1 MNAAAP
7 LTPKPSEADPAG
19 SAWPS
24 AVARVAGGLSAAL
37 GLVVLFGWYTHNF
50 PLLRLSPTFVAMAY
64 NAALGF
70 LLCGLG
76 LAAVTW
82 ANSRPAHALA
92 LLGGGGAVLL
102 GLLTLSEY
110 LFGVSLGLDELIMKS
125 YIRSGVTAP
134 GRMAFCTA
142 LCFSLIGAALLLGR
156 GRRFSL
162 RPLLTALFGSVVIGL
177 GAIALS
183 GYGTG
188 IVQSYT
194 WGQFTRM
201 AVHTASGFVVL
212 GVGTVALAW
221 RDDGSEA
228 RTAPRWLPLLVG
240 IGAAAVTLCLW
251 QALVVEESAQLDLI
265 RHLAAGNTRLHVASL
280 SRAQSLLPL
289 GALGG
294 GLLLAALLAWAV
306 SLAQTARHQ
315 AEELR
320 EAQDGLERRVAE
332 RTAAL
337 AEANQ
342 ALAELAGWQRGFLRD
357 VLASVTE
364 GKLRLCDDVLGLP
377 PPRGAV
383 WGELIPLSGNGGLR
397 DLRCRAIGAAERVGF
412 PDERLHDLVTAVNEA
427 GMNAIVHAGEGKAR
441 VCFDPLGIV
450 QVWVEDAG
458 QGITLENLPQATLA
472 RGFTTAGTLG
482 HGLKLML
489 QTTDRLWLL
498 TGPTG
503 TTVVLEQDRQPPEPA
518 WMQR

>member
-1 MNAAAP
+1 MNDAAP
-7 LTPKPSEADPAG
+7 RVIKPSERGTSG
-19 SAWPS
+19 SAWPL
-24 AVARVAGGLSAAL
+24 AVARAGGGLSAAL
-37 GLVVLFGWYTHNF
+37 GLLVLFGWYTHNLA
-50 PLLRLSPTFVAMAY
+50 LLRLSPAFMAMAY
-64 NAALGF
+64 NTALGF

-76 LAAVTW
+76 LGAVTR
-82 ANSRPAHALA
+82 ADSRAAR
-92 LLGGGGAVLL
+92 LLVLLCGGGAAVI

-110 LFGVSLGLDELIMKS
+110 LFGVSLGLDELMMKS
-125 YIRSGVTAP
+125 YVRSGVTAP

-142 LCFSLIGAALLLGR
+142 LCFSLTGAALLLGR
-156 GRRFSL
+156 GRRFPL
-162 RPLLTALFGSVVIGL
+162 RPLLTAVFGSVVIGL
-177 GAIALS
+177 GVIALS
-183 GYGTG
+183 GYCTG
-188 IVQSYT
+188 IIQSYT

-201 AVHTASGFVVL
+201 AVHTASGLVIL
-212 GVGTVALAW
+212 GVGTVAAAW
-221 RDDGSEA
+221 RDDRAE
-228 RTAPRWLPLLVG
+228 TAPRWLPLLVG
-240 IGAAAVTLCLW
+240 AGAAAVTLCLW

-265 RHLAAGNTRLHVASL
+265 RHLAAQNARLRVGSL

-306 SLAQTARHQ
+306 GLAQTARRQ
-315 AEELR
+315 AGELEEAR
-320 EAQDGLERRVAE
+320 DGLERRVAE

-337 AEANQ
+337 AEAGQ

-364 GKLRLCDDVLGLP
+364 GKLRLCDDGADLP
-377 PPRGAV
+377 LPRGAA
-383 WGELIPLSGNGGLR
+383 WGEPIPLTGKGGLR
-397 DLRCRAIGAAERVGF
+397 DLRCRAVSAAERGGF
-412 PDERLHDLVTAVNEA
+412 PDARVQDLVTAVNEA
-427 GMNAIVHAGEGKAR
+427 GMNAIVHAGEGMAR
-441 VCFDPLGIV
+441 VCLDAGGAV

-458 QGITLENLPQATLA
+458 HGITLENLPRATLA

-489 QTTDRLWLL
+489 QTADRLWLL

>member
-1 MNAAAP
+1 MNAIAPAATESP
-7 LTPKPSEADPAG
+7 GTSLWPGKTAQTAG
-19 SAWPS
+19 
-24 AVARVAGGLSAAL
+24 VLSAAL
-37 GLVVLFGWYTHNF
+37 GLVVLCGWYTHNLL
-50 PLLRLSPTFVAMAY
+50 LLRLSPTFVAMAY
-64 NAALGF
+64 DTALCF

-76 LAAVTW
+76 LVSVTRIDRPGARGLAALCGVGTVT
-82 ANSRPAHALA
+82 
-92 LLGGGGAVLL
+92 V

-110 LFGVSLGLDELIMKS
+110 LFGVSLGLDELMMKS

-142 LCFSLIGAALLLGR
+142 LCFCLIGMGLLLIQS
-156 GRRFSL
+156 RRFPL
-162 RPLLTALFGSVVIGL
+162 RPLLIALLGSVVIGL
-177 GAIALS
+177 GTVALS
-183 GYGTG
+183 GYCTG

-212 GVGTVALAW
+212 GAGVVAFAW
-221 RDDGSEA
+221 RDDQTRA
-228 RTAPRWLPLLVG
+228 RTAPRWLPLFVG
-240 IGAAAVTLCLW
+240 LGAATITLCLW

-265 RHLAAGNTRLHVASL
+265 RHLAAQNTRLRVGSL

-306 SLAQTARHQ
+306 GLAQTARRQ
-315 AEELR
+315 AGELG
-320 EAQDGLERRVAE
+320 EARDGLERRVAE

-337 AEANQ
+337 AEAGQ

-364 GKLRLCDDVLGLP
+364 GKLRLCDDGAGLP
-377 PPRGAV
+377 LPRGAA
-383 WGELIPLSGNGGLR
+383 WGEPIPLTGKGGLR
-397 DLRCRAIGAAERVGF
+397 DLRCRAMSAAERGGF

-427 GMNAIVHAGEGKAR
+427 GMNAIVHAGEGMAR
-441 VCFDPLGIV
+441 VCFDPVGTV

-458 QGITLENLPQATLA
+458 QGITLENLPRAALA

-503 TTVVLEQDRQPPEPA
+503 TTVVLEQDHQPPVPA
-518 WMQR
+518 WMQP